1 MSGKPSNPFWA
12 KITPRNMLYSCTSH
26 AAGDE
31 KTMGNEKSKLPTY
44 EVEFIPVER
53 RLVEGRRKS
62 SGKTRQNIGIEKR
75 GKSGRRDTES
85 GHKPIK

>member
-1 MSGKPSNPFWA
+1 M
-12 KITPRNMLYSCTSH
+12 SH
-26 AAGDE
+26 AAGNE

-62 SGKTRQNIGIEKR
+62 SGKARQRIGIEQRRKP
-75 GKSGRRDTES
+75 GRRDSEA
-85 GHKPIK
+85 GHKPRK

>member
-1 MSGKPSNPFWA
+1 M
-12 KITPRNMLYSCTSH
+12 SH
-26 AAGDE
+26 AACEE

-62 SGKTRQNIGIEKR
+62 SGKARQRIGVEQRRRLSRR
-75 GKSGRRDTES
+75 GSEA
-85 GHKPIK
+85 GHKPRK

>member
-1 MSGKPSNPFWA
+1 MQ
-12 KITPRNMLYSCTSH
+12 TLH
-26 AAGDE
+26 AAGEE
-31 KTMGNEKSKLPTY
+31 KTMGHEKSKLPTY

-62 SGKTRQNIGIEKR
+62 SGKARLHIGIAQRRRLSRR
-75 GKSGRRDTES
+75 GSEA

>member
-1 MSGKPSNPFWA
+1 M
-12 KITPRNMLYSCTSH
+12 SH

-62 SGKTRQNIGIEKR
+62 SGKARQQMGIDKR
-75 GKSGRRDTES
+75 RKPGRRDSEP
-85 GHKPIK
+85 GHKPRK

>member
-1 MSGKPSNPFWA
+1 
-12 KITPRNMLYSCTSH
+12 MLYSCMSH
-26 AAGDE
+26 AAGDK

-53 RLVEGRRKS
+53 RLDERRASSNKS
-62 SGKTRQNIGIEKR
+62 RQHIGVDKR
-75 GKSGRRDTES
+75 RKSGRRNTES

>member
-1 MSGKPSNPFWA
+1 M
-12 KITPRNMLYSCTSH
+12 SH
-26 AAGDE
+26 AAGNE

-62 SGKTRQNIGIEKR
+62 SGKARQRIGIEKR
-75 GKSGRRDTES
+75 RKPGRRDSEA
-85 GHKPIK
+85 GHKPRK

>member
-1 MSGKPSNPFWA
+1 M
-12 KITPRNMLYSCTSH
+12 SH

-62 SGKTRQNIGIEKR
+62 SGKSRQHMGIDKR
-75 GKSGRRDTES
+75 RKPGRRDSEA
-85 GHKPIK
+85 GHEPTK